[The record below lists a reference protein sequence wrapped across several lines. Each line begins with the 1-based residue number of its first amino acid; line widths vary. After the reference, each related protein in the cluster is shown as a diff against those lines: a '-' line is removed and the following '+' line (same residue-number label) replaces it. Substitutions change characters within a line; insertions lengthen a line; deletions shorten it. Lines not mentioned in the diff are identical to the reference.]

1 MITLGELG
9 SHMRERYRTAVDA
22 AAIFSETDLA
32 GNITYVNEQ
41 FCTISGYSAQELL
54 GQNHRIL
61 NSEQHPAEFF
71 IDMWQSISRGQV
83 WRGEICNRSKD
94 GRLYWV
100 ESTIVPMF
108 DAANQRVE
116 KYVSIR
122 FDVSEKRTL
131 MQTLQCRAE
140 RDDLTGLPNRF
151 LLSERLEQAIAAVQR
166 YHGTL
171 AVGMLDLDGFK
182 LINDRY
188 GHATGDRLLVAVA
201 DRLKQIMR
209 GEDTLARL
217 GGDEFVLVLRVQDTE
232 ELESAMRRIL
242 SALSSAYIIDGIGI
256 HISASIGVTLYPN
269 DNEDAET
276 LLRHADQAMYK
287 AKQRGRDCF
296 HLFDVSLD
304 KKAKT
309 AFETMIRVSEALHNG
324 ELCLY
329 YQPKINLNSGA
340 VIGFEALLRW
350 QHPQEGLIPP
360 LDFLPLVEQTDLI
373 VEIGEWVIDQAL
385 NQIGRWAALGHTWSV
400 SVNIAALHFQRADFT
415 ETLKSLL
422 ACHPNVAPQMLDI
435 EIVESVVLENIQH
448 VSKRLIACQDLGVT
462 FSLDD
467 FGAGYSSLSYLKQL
481 PTQSIK
487 IDQSFIR
494 RILDDKDSLVLTKA
508 IIGLAKSFNREV
520 IAEGVETVEQ
530 GVLLMRLGCDVAQGY
545 GIAKPMPVEQVSRW
559 VAQFVSN
566 PSWGWRSQGASQNT
580 QPHIAA
586 T

>member
-32 GNITYVNEQ
+32 GDITYVNEQ

-108 DAANQRVE
+108 DAANQRVQ

-122 FDVSEKRTL
+122 FDVTEKRQF
-131 MQTLQCRAE
+131 MHTLQWRAE
-140 RDDLTGLPNRF
+140 HDELTGLPNRF

-182 LINDRY
+182 RINDRY

-242 SALSSAYIIDGIGI
+242 SALSSAYTIDGIGI

-309 AFETMIRVSEALHNG
+309 AFETVIRVSEALHNG

-494 RILDDKDSLVLTKA
+494 HILDDKDSLVLTKA

-559 VAQFVSN
+559 VAQFVPIHLSR
-566 PSWGWRSQGASQNT
+566 GMDVVVVDR
-580 QPHIAA
+580 
-586 T
+586 

>member
-140 RDDLTGLPNRF
+140 RDELTGLPNRF

-242 SALSSAYIIDGIGI
+242 SALSSAYTIDGIGI

-309 AFETMIRVSEALHNG
+309 AFETVIRVSEALHNG

-494 RILDDKDSLVLTKA
+494 HILDDKDSLVLTKA

-559 VAQFVSN
+559 VAQFVPIHLSR
-566 PSWGWRSQGASQNT
+566 GMDVVVVDR
-580 QPHIAA
+580 
-586 T
+586 

>member
-1 MITLGELG
+1 M
-9 SHMRERYRTAVDA
+9 SERYRTAVDA

-41 FCTISGYSAQELL
+41 FCAISGYSAQELL

-71 IDMWQSISRGQV
+71 IDLWQSISRGQV

-108 DAANQRVE
+108 DAANQRVQ

-122 FDVSEKRTL
+122 FDVTQKRQL
-131 MQTLQCRAE
+131 MHTLQWRAE
-140 RDDLTGLPNRF
+140 RDELTGLPNRF

-166 YHGTL
+166 HHGTL

-232 ELESAMRRIL
+232 ELERAMRRFL
-242 SALSSAYIIDGIGI
+242 SALSSTYTIDGIGI

-304 KKAKT
+304 KEAKT
-309 AFETMIRVSEALHNG
+309 AFETVIRVSQALHNG

-494 RILDDKDSLVLTKA
+494 HILDDKDSLVLTKA
-508 IIGLAKSFNREV
+508 IIGLAKSFNREI

-545 GIAKPMPVEQVSRW
+545 GIAKPMPVEQVPRW

>member
-9 SHMRERYRTAVDA
+9 SHMSERYRAAVDA

-122 FDVSEKRTL
+122 FDVSEKRQF
-131 MQTLQCRAE
+131 MHTLQWRAE
-140 RDDLTGLPNRF
+140 HDELTGLPNRF
-151 LLSERLEQAIAAVQR
+151 LLSKRLEQAIAAVQR

-209 GEDTLARL
+209 GEDTVARL

-232 ELESAMRRIL
+232 ELESAMRRFL
-242 SALSSAYIIDGIGI
+242 SALSSAYTIDGIGI
-256 HISASIGVTLYPN
+256 HISASIGVTLYPS

-304 KKAKT
+304 KKAKM
-309 AFETMIRVSEALHNG
+309 AFETVIRVSEALHNG

-448 VSKRLIACQDLGVT
+448 VSKRLIACQNLGVT

-467 FGAGYSSLSYLKQL
+467 FGTGYSSLSYLKQL

-494 RILDDKDSLVLTKA
+494 HILDDKDSFVLTKA
-508 IIGLAKSFNREV
+508 IISLAKSFNREV

>member
-1 MITLGELG
+1 
-9 SHMRERYRTAVDA
+9 MRERYRTAVDA

-32 GNITYVNEQ
+32 GDITYVNEQ

-140 RDDLTGLPNRF
+140 RDELTGLPNRF

-242 SALSSAYIIDGIGI
+242 SALSSAYTIDGIGI

-309 AFETMIRVSEALHNG
+309 AFETVIRVSEALHNG

-494 RILDDKDSLVLTKA
+494 HILDDKDSLVLTKA

-559 VAQFVSN
+559 VAQFVPIHLSR
-566 PSWGWRSQGASQNT
+566 GMDVVVVDR
-580 QPHIAA
+580 
-586 T
+586 

>member
-1 MITLGELG
+1 MSEG
-9 SHMRERYRTAVDA
+9 YRTAVDA

-32 GNITYVNEQ
+32 GNIIYVNEK
-41 FCTISGYSAQELL
+41 FCAISGYSAQELL
-54 GQNHRIL
+54 GQNHRVL
-61 NSEQHPAEFF
+61 NSSQHPPEFF
-71 IDMWQSISRGQV
+71 IDLWQSISRGQM
-83 WRGEICNRSKD
+83 WRGEICNRRKD
-94 GRLYWV
+94 GSLYWV

-108 DAANQRVE
+108 DDANRRVQT
-116 KYVSIR
+116 YVSIR
-122 FDVSEKRTL
+122 FDVTEKRQL
-131 MQTLQCRAE
+131 MHSLQWRAE
-140 RDDLTGLPNRF
+140 RDELTGLPNRF
-151 LLSERLEQAIAAVQR
+151 LLSERLEQSIAAVQR
-166 YHGTL
+166 YHNTL

-188 GHATGDRLLVAVA
+188 GHEIGDRLLVAVA
-201 DRLKQIMR
+201 DRLKKIIR
-209 GEDTLARL
+209 GEDTVARL
-217 GGDEFVLVLRVQDTE
+217 GGDEFVLVLRVRGTE

-242 SALSSAYIIDGIGI
+242 SALSFAYTIDGIGI

-309 AFETMIRVSEALHNG
+309 AFETVIRVSEALHNG

-435 EIVESVVLENIQH
+435 EIVESVMLENILH
-448 VSKRLIACQDLGVT
+448 VSKRLIACRELGVT

-467 FGAGYSSLSYLKQL
+467 FGTGYSSLSYLKQL

-494 RILDDKDSLVLTKA
+494 HILDDKDSLVLTKA

-530 GVLLMRLGCDVAQGY
+530 AVLLMRLGCDVAQGY
-545 GIAKPMPVEQVSRW
+545 GIAKPMPVEQVPCW

-566 PSWGWRSQGASQNT
+566 PSWGWRSQGVSQNT
-580 QPHIAA
+580 EPHIAA

>member
-1 MITLGELG
+1 M
-9 SHMRERYRTAVDA
+9 SERYRTAVDA

-41 FCTISGYSAQELL
+41 FCAISGYSAQELL
-54 GQNHRIL
+54 GQNHRML

-71 IDMWQSISRGQV
+71 IDLWQSISRGQV

-108 DAANQRVE
+108 DAANQRVQ

-122 FDVSEKRTL
+122 FDVTKKRQL
-131 MQTLQCRAE
+131 MHTLQWRAE
-140 RDDLTGLPNRF
+140 RDELTGLPNRF

-242 SALSSAYIIDGIGI
+242 SALSSAYTIDGIGI

-309 AFETMIRVSEALHNG
+309 AFETVIRVSEALHNG

-494 RILDDKDSLVLTKA
+494 HILDDKDSLVLTKA

>member
-494 RILDDKDSLVLTKA
+494 HILDDKDSLVLTKA

-559 VAQFVSN
+559 VAQFVPIHLSR
-566 PSWGWRSQGASQNT
+566 GMDVVVVER
-580 QPHIAA
+580 
-586 T
+586 

>member
-9 SHMRERYRTAVDA
+9 SRMSERYRTAVDA
-22 AAIFSETDLA
+22 AAIFSEADLA

-61 NSEQHPAEFF
+61 NSSQHPAEFF
-71 IDMWQSISRGQV
+71 IDLWQSISRGQV
-83 WRGEICNRSKD
+83 WRGEICNRNKD

-108 DAANQRVE
+108 DAANQRVQ

-122 FDVSEKRTL
+122 FDVTEKRQL
-131 MQTLQCRAE
+131 MHTLQWRAE
-140 RDDLTGLPNRF
+140 RDELTGLPNRF

-182 LINDRY
+182 RINDRY

-201 DRLKQIMR
+201 DRLKQIIR
-209 GEDTLARL
+209 GGDTLARL
-217 GGDEFVLVLRVQDTE
+217 GGDEFVLVMRVQDTE

-242 SALSSAYIIDGIGI
+242 SALSSVYTIDGIGI

-287 AKQRGRDCF
+287 AKQSGRDCF

-309 AFETMIRVSEALHNG
+309 AFETVIRVSEALHNG

-435 EIVESVVLENIQH
+435 EIVESVALENIQH

-494 RILDDKDSLVLTKA
+494 HILDDKDSLVLTKA

-530 GVLLMRLGCDVAQGY
+530 GVLLMSLGCDVAQGY
-545 GIAKPMPVEQVSRW
+545 GIAKPMPVEHVSHW
-559 VAQFVSN
+559 VAQFQN
-566 PSWGWRSQGASQNT
+566 RWTPS
-580 QPHIAA
+580 P
-586 T
+586 

>member
-9 SHMRERYRTAVDA
+9 SHMSEGYRTAVDA

-41 FCTISGYSAQELL
+41 FCAISGYSAQELL

-61 NSEQHPAEFF
+61 NSSQHPPEFF
-71 IDMWQSISRGQV
+71 IELWQSISRGQV
-83 WRGEICNRSKD
+83 WRGEICNRKKD

-108 DAANQRVE
+108 DDANQRVQ

-122 FDVSEKRTL
+122 FDVTEKRQL
-131 MQTLQCRAE
+131 MRTLQWRAE
-140 RDDLTGLPNRF
+140 HDELTGLPNRF
-151 LLSERLEQAIAAVQR
+151 LLFERLEQAIAAVQR

-188 GHATGDRLLVAVA
+188 GHAIGDRLLVAVA
-201 DRLKQIMR
+201 DRLKQFMR
-209 GEDTLARL
+209 GEDTVARL
-217 GGDEFVLVLRVQDTE
+217 GGDEFVLVLRVRDTE

-242 SALSSAYIIDGIGI
+242 STLSSVYTIDDIGI
-256 HISASIGVTLYPN
+256 HISASIGVTRYPN
-269 DNEDAET
+269 DNEDTET

-287 AKQRGRDCF
+287 AKQSGRDCF
-296 HLFDVSLD
+296 YLFDISLD
-304 KKAKT
+304 KKDKM
-309 AFETMIRVSEALHNG
+309 AFETVMRVSQALHNG

-329 YQPKINLNSGA
+329 YQPKVNLNSGA

-435 EIVESVVLENIQH
+435 EIVESVVLENILH
-448 VSKRLIACQDLGVT
+448 VSKHLIACQDLGVT

-494 RILDDKDSLVLTKA
+494 HILDDKDSLVLTKA

-530 GVLLMRLGCDVAQGY
+530 AVLLMQLGCDVAQGY
-545 GIAKPMPVEQVSRW
+545 GIAKPMPVEQVPRW
-559 VAQFVSN
+559 MAQFVPIHLSR
-566 PSWGWRSQGASQNT
+566 GIDVVVVER
-580 QPHIAA
+580 
-586 T
+586 

>member
-9 SHMRERYRTAVDA
+9 SHMREGYRTAVDA

-54 GQNHRIL
+54 GKNHRIL

-108 DAANQRVE
+108 DAANQRVQ

-140 RDDLTGLPNRF
+140 RDELTGLPNRF

-242 SALSSAYIIDGIGI
+242 SALSSAYTIDGIGI

-309 AFETMIRVSEALHNG
+309 AFETVIRVSEALHNG

-494 RILDDKDSLVLTKA
+494 HILDDKDSLVLTKA

-559 VAQFVSN
+559 VAQFVPIHLSR
-566 PSWGWRSQGASQNT
+566 GMDVVVVDR
-580 QPHIAA
+580 
-586 T
+586 

>member
-9 SHMRERYRTAVDA
+9 SRMSERYRTAVDA
-22 AAIFSETDLA
+22 AAIFSEADLA

-61 NSEQHPAEFF
+61 NSSQHPAEFF
-71 IDMWQSISRGQV
+71 IDLWQSISRGQV
-83 WRGEICNRSKD
+83 WRGEICNRNKD

-108 DAANQRVE
+108 DAANQRVQ

-122 FDVSEKRTL
+122 FDVTEKRQL
-131 MQTLQCRAE
+131 MHTLQWRAE
-140 RDDLTGLPNRF
+140 RDELTGLPNRF

-182 LINDRY
+182 RINDRY

-201 DRLKQIMR
+201 DRLKQIIR
-209 GEDTLARL
+209 GGDTLARL
-217 GGDEFVLVLRVQDTE
+217 GGDEFVLVMRVQDTE

-242 SALSSAYIIDGIGI
+242 SALSSVYTIDGIGI

-287 AKQRGRDCF
+287 AKQSGRDCF

-309 AFETMIRVSEALHNG
+309 TFETVIRVSEALHNG

-435 EIVESVVLENIQH
+435 EIVESVALENIQH

-494 RILDDKDSLVLTKA
+494 HILDDKDSLVLTKA

-530 GVLLMRLGCDVAQGY
+530 GVLLMSLGCDVAQGY
-545 GIAKPMPVEQVSRW
+545 GIAKPMPVEHVSHW
-559 VAQFVSN
+559 VAQFQN
-566 PSWGWRSQGASQNT
+566 RWTPS
-580 QPHIAA
+580 P
-586 T
+586 

>member
-54 GQNHRIL
+54 GQNHRML

-71 IDMWQSISRGQV
+71 IDLWQSISRGQV

-131 MQTLQCRAE
+131 MQTLQWRAE
-140 RDDLTGLPNRF
+140 RDELTGLPNRF

-242 SALSSAYIIDGIGI
+242 SALSSAYTIDGIGI

-309 AFETMIRVSEALHNG
+309 AFETVIRVSEALHNG

-494 RILDDKDSLVLTKA
+494 HILDDKDSLVLTKA

-559 VAQFVSN
+559 VAQFVPIHLSR
-566 PSWGWRSQGASQNT
+566 GMDVVVVDR
-580 QPHIAA
+580 
-586 T
+586 

>member
-131 MQTLQCRAE
+131 MQTLQWRAE
-140 RDDLTGLPNRF
+140 RDELTGLPNRF

-242 SALSSAYIIDGIGI
+242 SALSSAYTIDGIGI

-309 AFETMIRVSEALHNG
+309 AFETVIRVSEALHNG

-494 RILDDKDSLVLTKA
+494 HILDDKDSLVLTKA

>member
-1 MITLGELG
+1 M
-9 SHMRERYRTAVDA
+9 SERYRAAVDA
-22 AAIFSETDLA
+22 AAIFSETDAA

-61 NSEQHPAEFF
+61 NSEQHPPGFF
-71 IDMWQSISRGQV
+71 IDLWQSISRGQV

-100 ESTIVPMF
+100 ESTIVPLF

-131 MQTLQCRAE
+131 MQTLQWRAE
-140 RDDLTGLPNRF
+140 RDELTGLPNRF

-242 SALSSAYIIDGIGI
+242 SALSSVYTIDGIGI

-296 HLFDVSLD
+296 HLFDVALD
-304 KKAKT
+304 KVAKT
-309 AFETMIRVSEALHNG
+309 AFETVIRVRQALHNG

-448 VSKRLIACQDLGVT
+448 VSKRLIACQNLGVT

-494 RILDDKDSLVLTKA
+494 HILDDKDSLVLTKA

-559 VAQFVSN
+559 VAQFVPIHLSR
-566 PSWGWRSQGASQNT
+566 GMDVVVVDR
-580 QPHIAA
+580 
-586 T
+586 

>member
-1 MITLGELG
+1 MSEG
-9 SHMRERYRTAVDA
+9 YRTAVDA

-32 GNITYVNEQ
+32 GNIIYVNEK
-41 FCTISGYSAQELL
+41 FCAISGYSAQELL
-54 GQNHRIL
+54 GQNHRVL
-61 NSEQHPAEFF
+61 NSSQHPPEFF
-71 IDMWQSISRGQV
+71 IDLWQSISRGQM
-83 WRGEICNRSKD
+83 WRGEICNRRKD
-94 GRLYWV
+94 GSLYWV

-108 DAANQRVE
+108 DDANRRVQT
-116 KYVSIR
+116 YVSIR
-122 FDVSEKRTL
+122 FDVTEKRQL
-131 MQTLQCRAE
+131 MHSLQWRAE
-140 RDDLTGLPNRF
+140 RDELTGLPNRF
-151 LLSERLEQAIAAVQR
+151 LLSERLEQSIAAVQR
-166 YHGTL
+166 YHNTL

-188 GHATGDRLLVAVA
+188 GHEIGDRLLVAVA
-201 DRLKQIMR
+201 DRLKKIIR
-209 GEDTLARL
+209 GEDTVARL
-217 GGDEFVLVLRVQDTE
+217 GGDEFVLVLRVRGTE

-242 SALSSAYIIDGIGI
+242 SALSFAYTIDGIGI

-309 AFETMIRVSEALHNG
+309 AFETVIRVSEALHNG

-494 RILDDKDSLVLTKA
+494 HILDDKDSLVLTKA

-545 GIAKPMPVEQVSRW
+545 GIAKPMPVEQVPCW

-566 PSWGWRSQGASQNT
+566 PSWGWRSQGVSQNT
-580 QPHIAA
+580 EPHIAA

>member
-9 SHMRERYRTAVDA
+9 SRMSERYRTAVDA

-41 FCTISGYSAQELL
+41 FCAISGYSAQELL

-71 IDMWQSISRGQV
+71 IDLWQSISRGQV

-122 FDVSEKRTL
+122 FDVTQKRQL
-131 MQTLQCRAE
+131 MHTLQWRAE
-140 RDDLTGLPNRF
+140 RDELTGLPNRF

-232 ELESAMRRIL
+232 ELERAMRRFL
-242 SALSSAYIIDGIGI
+242 SALSSAYTIDGIGI

-287 AKQRGRDCF
+287 AKQRGRNCF
-296 HLFDVSLD
+296 NLFDVSLD
-304 KKAKT
+304 KEVKT
-309 AFETMIRVSEALHNG
+309 AFETVIRVSQALHNG

-494 RILDDKDSLVLTKA
+494 HILDDKDSLVLTKA

-545 GIAKPMPVEQVSRW
+545 GIAKPMPVEQVPRW

>member
-9 SHMRERYRTAVDA
+9 SRMSERYRTAVDA

-41 FCTISGYSAQELL
+41 FCAISGYSAQELL

-131 MQTLQCRAE
+131 MQTLQWRAE
-140 RDDLTGLPNRF
+140 RDELTGLPNRF

-242 SALSSAYIIDGIGI
+242 SALSSAYTIDGIGI

-309 AFETMIRVSEALHNG
+309 AFETVIRVSEALHNG

-494 RILDDKDSLVLTKA
+494 HILDDKDSLVLTKA

>member
-32 GNITYVNEQ
+32 GDITYVNEQ

-140 RDDLTGLPNRF
+140 RDELTGLPNRF

-242 SALSSAYIIDGIGI
+242 SALSSAYTIDGIGI

-309 AFETMIRVSEALHNG
+309 AFETVIRVSEALHNG

-494 RILDDKDSLVLTKA
+494 HILDDKDSLVLTKA

-559 VAQFVSN
+559 VAQFVPIHLSR
-566 PSWGWRSQGASQNT
+566 GMDVVVVDR
-580 QPHIAA
+580 
-586 T
+586 

>member
-9 SHMRERYRTAVDA
+9 SRMSERYRTAVDA
-22 AAIFSETDLA
+22 AAIFSEADLA

-61 NSEQHPAEFF
+61 NSSQHPAEFF
-71 IDMWQSISRGQV
+71 IDLWQSISRGQV
-83 WRGEICNRSKD
+83 WRGEICNRNKD

-108 DAANQRVE
+108 DAANQRVQ

-122 FDVSEKRTL
+122 FDVTEKRQL
-131 MQTLQCRAE
+131 MHTLQWRAE
-140 RDDLTGLPNRF
+140 RDELTGLPNRF
-151 LLSERLEQAIAAVQR
+151 LLSERLEQSIAAVQR
-166 YHGTL
+166 YHNTL

-182 LINDRY
+182 RINDRY

-201 DRLKQIMR
+201 DRLKQIIR
-209 GEDTLARL
+209 GGDTLARL
-217 GGDEFVLVLRVQDTE
+217 GGDEFVLVMRVQDTE

-242 SALSSAYIIDGIGI
+242 SALSSVYTIDGIGI

-287 AKQRGRDCF
+287 AKQSGRDCF

-309 AFETMIRVSEALHNG
+309 TFETVIRVSEALHNG

-435 EIVESVVLENIQH
+435 EIVESVALENIQH

-494 RILDDKDSLVLTKA
+494 HILDDKDSLVLTKA

-530 GVLLMRLGCDVAQGY
+530 GVLLMSLGCDVAQGY
-545 GIAKPMPVEQVSRW
+545 GIAKPMPVEHVSHW
-559 VAQFVSN
+559 VAQFQN
-566 PSWGWRSQGASQNT
+566 RWTPS
-580 QPHIAA
+580 P
-586 T
+586 

>member
-1 MITLGELG
+1 MSEG
-9 SHMRERYRTAVDA
+9 YRTAVDA

-41 FCTISGYSAQELL
+41 FCAISGYSAQELL
-54 GQNHRIL
+54 GQNHRML

-71 IDMWQSISRGQV
+71 IDLWQSISRGQV
-83 WRGEICNRSKD
+83 WRGEICNRRKD
-94 GRLYWV
+94 GSLYWV

-108 DAANQRVE
+108 DDANRRVQT
-116 KYVSIR
+116 YVSIR
-122 FDVSEKRTL
+122 FDVTEKRQL
-131 MQTLQCRAE
+131 MHSLQWRAE
-140 RDDLTGLPNRF
+140 RDELTGLPNRF
-151 LLSERLEQAIAAVQR
+151 LLSERLEQSIAAVQR
-166 YHGTL
+166 YHNTL

-182 LINDRY
+182 RINDRY

-232 ELESAMRRIL
+232 ELERAMRRFL
-242 SALSSAYIIDGIGI
+242 SALSSTYTIDGIGI

-304 KKAKT
+304 KEAKT
-309 AFETMIRVSEALHNG
+309 AFETVIRVSQALHNG

-435 EIVESVVLENIQH
+435 EIVESVALENIQH

-494 RILDDKDSLVLTKA
+494 HILDDKDSLVLTKA
-508 IIGLAKSFNREV
+508 IIGLAKSFNREI

-545 GIAKPMPVEQVSRW
+545 GIAKPMPVEQVPCW

-566 PSWGWRSQGASQNT
+566 PSWGWRSQGVSQNT
-580 QPHIAA
+580 EPHIAA

>member
-32 GNITYVNEQ
+32 GDITYVNEQ

-108 DAANQRVE
+108 DAANQRVQ

-122 FDVSEKRTL
+122 FDVTKKRQL
-131 MQTLQCRAE
+131 MHTLQWRAE
-140 RDDLTGLPNRF
+140 RDELTGLPNRF

-242 SALSSAYIIDGIGI
+242 SALSSAYTIDGIGI

-309 AFETMIRVSEALHNG
+309 AFETVIRVSEALHNG

-494 RILDDKDSLVLTKA
+494 HILDDKDSLVLTKA

-559 VAQFVSN
+559 VAQFVPIHLSR
-566 PSWGWRSQGASQNT
+566 GMDVVVVDR
-580 QPHIAA
+580 
-586 T
+586 

>member
-41 FCTISGYSAQELL
+41 FCAISGYSAQELL
-54 GQNHRIL
+54 GQNHRML

-71 IDMWQSISRGQV
+71 IDLWQSISRGQV

-108 DAANQRVE
+108 DAANQRVQ

-122 FDVSEKRTL
+122 FDVTKKRQL
-131 MQTLQCRAE
+131 MHTLQWRAE
-140 RDDLTGLPNRF
+140 RDELTGLPNRF

-232 ELESAMRRIL
+232 ELERAMRRFL
-242 SALSSAYIIDGIGI
+242 SALSSTYTIDGIGI

-309 AFETMIRVSEALHNG
+309 AFETVIRVSEALHNG

-448 VSKRLIACQDLGVT
+448 VSKSLIACQDLGVT

-494 RILDDKDSLVLTKA
+494 HILDDKDSLVLTKA

-559 VAQFVSN
+559 VAQFVPIHLSR
-566 PSWGWRSQGASQNT
+566 GMDVVVVDR
-580 QPHIAA
+580 
-586 T
+586 

>member
-1 MITLGELG
+1 M
-9 SHMRERYRTAVDA
+9 SERYRAAVDA
-22 AAIFSETDLA
+22 AAIFSETDAA

-61 NSEQHPAEFF
+61 NSEQHPPGFF
-71 IDMWQSISRGQV
+71 IDLWQSISRGQV

-100 ESTIVPMF
+100 ESTIVPLF

-131 MQTLQCRAE
+131 MQTLQWRAE
-140 RDDLTGLPNRF
+140 RDELTGLPNRF

-242 SALSSAYIIDGIGI
+242 SALSSVYTIDGIGI

-296 HLFDVSLD
+296 HLFDVALD
-304 KKAKT
+304 KVAKT
-309 AFETMIRVSEALHNG
+309 AFETVIRVRQALHNG

-448 VSKRLIACQDLGVT
+448 VSKSLIACQDLGVT

-494 RILDDKDSLVLTKA
+494 HILDDKDSLVLTKA

-559 VAQFVSN
+559 VAQFVPIHLSR
-566 PSWGWRSQGASQNT
+566 GMDVVVVDR
-580 QPHIAA
+580 
-586 T
+586 

>member
-131 MQTLQCRAE
+131 MQTLQYRAE
-140 RDDLTGLPNRF
+140 RDDLTRLPNRF

-232 ELESAMRRIL
+232 ELESAIRRIL
-242 SALSSAYIIDGIGI
+242 SALSSAYTIDGIGI

-309 AFETMIRVSEALHNG
+309 AFETVIRVSEALHNG

-494 RILDDKDSLVLTKA
+494 HILDDKDSLVLTKA

-559 VAQFVSN
+559 VAQFVPIHLSR
-566 PSWGWRSQGASQNT
+566 GMDVVVVDR
-580 QPHIAA
+580 
-586 T
+586 

>member
-9 SHMRERYRTAVDA
+9 SRMSERYRTAVDA

-41 FCTISGYSAQELL
+41 FCAISGYSAQELL
-54 GQNHRIL
+54 GQNHRML

-71 IDMWQSISRGQV
+71 IDLWQSISRGQV

-108 DAANQRVE
+108 DAANQRVQ

-122 FDVSEKRTL
+122 FDVTKKRQL
-131 MQTLQCRAE
+131 MHTLQWRAE
-140 RDDLTGLPNRF
+140 RDELTGLPNRF

-242 SALSSAYIIDGIGI
+242 SALSSAYTIDGIGI

-309 AFETMIRVSEALHNG
+309 AFETVIRVSEALHNG

-494 RILDDKDSLVLTKA
+494 HILDDKDSLVLTKA